1 MARSREHKRNGT
13 ALKGARVRPAVYSGA
28 HGSRRNDSRRGERRR
43 QEGVTTDQGKRIHAP
58 IGLDI
63 GGSSAGEIAV
73 SVVAQLIS
81 TRNKRLSGEPA
92 D

>member
-1 MARSREHKRNGT
+1 VLSHDHKIDDP
-13 ALKGARVRPAVYSGA
+13 ALQAALLSPAFYIGAL
-28 HGSRRNDSRRGERRR
+28 GSRRNHNRRVERLL
-43 QEGVTTDQGKRIHAP
+43 QEGVTADQVKRIHAP

-73 SVVAQLIS
+73 SVIAQLIS